1 MKRAI
6 IFSFICVLALL
17 SGCARKTR
25 EITDRTLLPAGASLC
40 GVNLSRVRM
49 GSATAAIEQK
59 LGEPQIT
66 LLLPGNSVHFR
77 GSELGLRYDVRSA
90 LTALCQ
96 GEPCDGVALAADRT
110 LLEARLSRFAEGYR
124 TPPTNASVEIN
135 RLASEPFSYTDAVAG
150 TAVDL
155 PLLIQKILC
164 ATAAGDA
171 GSIVVEVP
179 LRTLDPEVTLADIQK
194 YRQPIASYST
204 SFAKSPLNAKNRVH
218 NLKKAAAAIHGTVL
232 APGEEFN
239 CNAVLGDRNKEN
251 GWLEAAAIRNGSY
264 VDEYGGGVCQVSS
277 TLFNAVLM
285 ADLTVT
291 ERKPHSWPMGYI
303 GIGRDATIST
313 GGKNFRFV
321 NSTEHEI
328 VIGASV
334 DEQTHTLT
342 CTLYGMPPAD
352 GHTIRIVSEQTGS
365 LEDVPEEYVLDE
377 SLPYNTRVTEREA
390 RRGKTSRTF
399 KEYYDASG
407 ALIER
412 IVAFEDVYRSIPAR
426 VSVSTDIY
434 YS

>member
-1 MKRAI
+1 M

-17 SGCARKTR
+17 SGCARKAR

-40 GVNLSRVRM
+40 GVNLARVRM

-110 LLEARLSRFAEGYR
+110 LFEARLSRFAEGYR

-179 LRTLDPEVTLADIQK
+179 LRTLEPEVTLADIQK

-264 VDEYGGGVCQVSS
+264 VDEYGGGVARSIAYTARFGRNQG
-277 TLFNAVLM
+277 LM
-285 ADLTVT
+285 IDKGEHRRLDQL
-291 ERKPHSWPMGYI
+291 RLHD
-303 GIGRDATIST
+303 GRA
-313 GGKNFRFV
+313 
-321 NSTEHEI
+321 H
-328 VIGASV
+328 
-334 DEQTHTLT
+334 
-342 CTLYGMPPAD
+342 
-352 GHTIRIVSEQTGS
+352 SEQRLIRKGDRS
-365 LEDVPEEYVLDE
+365 LRHGVDVA
-377 SLPYNTRVTEREA
+377 REA
-390 RRGKTSRTF
+390 QLRKR
-399 KEYYDASG
+399 
-407 ALIER
+407 
-412 IVAFEDVYRSIPAR
+412 FEKRLVKQ
-426 VSVSTDIY
+426 V
-434 YS
+434 